1 MHVVR
6 AATPTLRRNRI
17 AELLRERSCR
27 SQEELRRTLGRE
39 GIEVTQATLSR
50 DLRSIGVV
58 KTPTGYAL
66 PGSMAPATPP
76 VAASEIP
83 TEFDR
88 LARLFLVHA
97 DAVGNMAV
105 LKTSPGNAHGL
116 GVAIDRGGVEGVV
129 GTVAGD
135 DTLFVLAREASGARR
150 IVRAALAAAGLPSA
164 R

>member
-1 MHVVR
+1 MHAVR

-58 KTPTGYAL
+58 KTPAGYAVL
-66 PGSMAPATPP
+66 GPAAAAPPP
-76 VAASEIP
+76 AASAIP
-83 TEFDR
+83 SEFDR

-116 GVAIDRGGVEGVV
+116 GVAIDRGGFEGVV

-135 DTLFVLAREASGARR
+135 DTLFVLAREAPCARR
-150 IVRAALAAAGLPSA
+150 FVRAALAAAGIASA